1 MKSEASRQKMSELA
15 AKYERDGFEVL
26 VEPDPRAVP
35 FELGGYRPDVLASRG
50 SEHHIVA
57 VRDLGTRLSVDR
69 FQNLA
74 EEIGRHEGWHFIL
87 VTSDDL
93 NPGSFPAKS
102 PLLSWEQLRE
112 RWKIAARL
120 VETGP
125 SEAALVYLWALF
137 EGMLRLQAHRIALP
151 VERFPTE
158 GLIKH
163 MYSHGELSMRQYEW
177 AMEMLDLRNDVAHGF
192 AADDVA
198 DAAAQT
204 LDIIPDLF
212 AEWSPQSAAA

>member
-15 AKYERDGFEVL
+15 AKYEHEGFEVL
-26 VEPDPRAVP
+26 VEPDPSAVP
-35 FELGGYRPDVLASRG
+35 FDLGGYRPDVLASRG
-50 SEHHIVA
+50 NEHHIVA
-57 VRDLGTRLSVDR
+57 VRDLGTRLPIDR

-74 EEIGRHEGWHFIL
+74 QEIGRHEGWHFIL

-93 NPGSFPAKS
+93 NPGSFPATS

-125 SEAALVYLWALF
+125 SEAALLLLWALF

-163 MYSHGELSMRQYEW
+163 MYSHGELSMQQYEW

-198 DAAAQT
+198 GAAAQT